1 METAKVLFEK
11 EEISKAERSMAKTV
25 NFWVIYG
32 ISPFWLSKLIN
43 KNTGECQIYIE
54 KFFSLYPSTKE
65 YFEHVVTETQKV
77 GYAETFFGRRRTIKW
92 LSDKNSMVR
101 EQAKRE
107 AMNMPIQWT
116 CADILKYAMVEI
128 SKEFESQKLTSRLIM
143 QVHDELVVEWPDDE
157 TELVSKILH
166 EKMEHIV
173 DWDIPLSIDVWIGKN
188 WLEAKK

>member
-1 METAKVLFEK
+1 
-11 EEISKAERSMAKTV
+11 
-25 NFWVIYG
+25 
-32 ISPFWLSKLIN
+32 
-43 KNTGECQIYIE
+43 
-54 KFFSLYPSTKE
+54 
-65 YFEHVVTETQKV
+65 
-77 GYAETFFGRRRTIKW
+77 
-92 LSDKNSMVR
+92 MVR